1 MTATVR
7 EVAKRA
13 GVSAMT
19 VSRVINGRAGVRPA
33 TRSRVE
39 QAIADLDF
47 LPNRVARGLT
57 SSKTGAIGL
66 IVPDLVNPFFTVVL
80 RGAEMVARR
89 AGYRV
94 LLCNTESDLALERSY
109 IEDMVSHRVEG
120 LIIAPVND
128 SSRLNLSP
136 LIRRRLPFVL
146 IDRAV
151 PGIDSDLVQADSAA
165 GARRLM
171 QHLVAIGHRR
181 IALII
186 GSDDVSTTRERA
198 RGYRQGLGDADIPF
212 DADLV
217 VKATVDR
224 IGGYRAMQQIL
235 RLERRPTAVF
245 AVNNMTAMGAMQ
257 AIREAG
263 LSVPQHV
270 ALVCFDD
277 VEHLAVLS
285 PFMTVID
292 QPAETFG
299 TLAVQMLLERVSGD
313 ADERPR
319 LVVLQTRLIVRQSC
333 GKLWR
338 RLGPPETPGSLPS
351 QVD

>member
-1 MTATVR
+1 
-7 EVAKRA
+7 
-13 GVSAMT
+13 MT
-19 VSRVINGRAGVRPA
+19 VSRVINGGAGVRPA

-39 QAIADLDF
+39 HAIAELDF
-47 LPNRVARGLT
+47 FPNRVARGLT
-57 SSKTGAIGL
+57 SRKSGAIGL

-94 LLCNTESDLALERSY
+94 LLCNTESDLGLERSY
-109 IEDMVSHRVEG
+109 IEDMMSHCVEG
-120 LIIAPVND
+120 LIVAPVND
-128 SSRLNLSP
+128 HSLLNLSP
-136 LIRRRLPFVL
+136 LMRRELPFVL

-151 PGIDSDLVQADSAA
+151 PGIDGDLVQADSAA

-171 QHLVAIGHRR
+171 QHLTGVGHRR
-181 IALII
+181 IALIV
-186 GSDDVSTTRERA
+186 GSDEVSTTRERA
-198 RGYRQGLGDADIPF
+198 RGYREGLAAAGISF

-217 VKATVDR
+217 VQTTVDR

-235 RLERRPTAVF
+235 RLEPRPTAVF
-245 AVNNMTAMGAMQ
+245 AVNNMTAMGAMET
-257 AIREAG
+257 IREAG
-263 LSVPQHV
+263 LFVPQDV

-299 TLAVQMLLERVSGD
+299 TLAVQMLLERIAGR
-313 ADERPR
+313 AGERPR
-319 LVVLQTRLIVRQSC
+319 VVILQPNLIVRRSC
-333 GKLWR
+333 G
-338 RLGPPETPGSLPS
+338 S
-351 QVD
+351 

>member
-19 VSRVINGRAGVRPA
+19 VSRVINGGVGVRPA
-33 TRSRVE
+33 TRGRVE

-47 LPNRVARGLT
+47 FPNRIARGLT

-94 LLCNTESDLALERSY
+94 LLCNTESDLTLERSY
-109 IEDMVSHRVEG
+109 IEDMMSHRVEG
-120 LIIAPVND
+120 LIVAPVND
-128 SSRLNLSP
+128 NSRLNLSP
-136 LIRRRLPFVL
+136 LMRRGLPFVL
-146 IDRAV
+146 IDRGV
-151 PGIDSDLVQADSAA
+151 PGVDSDLVQADSAA

-171 QHLVAIGHRR
+171 QHLTKIGHRR
-181 IALII
+181 IAFII

-198 RGYRQGLGDADIPF
+198 RGYREGLAAAGISVE
-212 DADLV
+212 ADLV
-217 VKATVDR
+217 IQTTVDR

-235 RLERRPTAVF
+235 RLESRPTAVF
-245 AVNNMTAMGAMQ
+245 AVNNMTAMGAMET
-257 AIREAG
+257 IREAG
-263 LSVPQHV
+263 LSVPQDI

-285 PFMTVID
+285 PFMTVVD
-292 QPAETFG
+292 QPAEKFG
-299 TLAVQMLLERVSGD
+299 TLAVQLLLERIGGR
-313 ADERPR
+313 AGERSR
-319 LVVLQTRLIVRQSC
+319 LVVLQPELIVRHSC
-333 GKLWR
+333 GVQFR
-338 RLGPPETPGSLPS
+338 TSRSGSSGAPE
-351 QVD
+351 VA

>member
-19 VSRVINGRAGVRPA
+19 VSRVINGRTGVRPA

-47 LPNRVARGLT
+47 FPNRVARGLT

-94 LLCNTESDLALERSY
+94 LLCNTESDLTLERSY
-109 IEDMVSHRVEG
+109 IEDMMSHRVEG

-136 LIRRRLPFVL
+136 VLRRRLPFVL
-146 IDRAV
+146 IDRGV
-151 PGIDSDLVQADSAA
+151 PGIDGDLVQADSAA

-171 QHLVAIGHRR
+171 QHLAEIGHRR

-198 RGYRQGLGDADIPF
+198 QGYREGLAAAGIAF
-212 DADLV
+212 DPDLV
-217 VKATVDR
+217 AQTTVDR

-235 RLERRPTAVF
+235 RLEPRPTAVF

-263 LSVPQHV
+263 LSVPQHI

-285 PFMTVID
+285 PFMTVVD

-299 TLAVQMLLERVSGD
+299 TLAVQLLLERIAGR
-313 ADERPR
+313 AQERPR
-319 LVVLQTRLIVRQSC
+319 LVVLQPNLIVRQSC
-333 GKLWR
+333 GKLWKQ
-338 RLGPPETPGSLPS
+338 GGPGSAA
-351 QVD
+351 